1 MTTEI
6 KEDKR
11 SLHRPGWDHF
21 GVVRVPGE
29 NDFEIGSELEGKFA
43 QIKTNNG
50 IYTRARISRVGRETL
65 SVHYVRK
72 VTRDRKTKEL
82 VPEWKSDVIKKRDVQ
97 NIRIYRD

>member
-21 GVVRVPGE
+21 GVVLVPGQ
-29 NDFEIGSELEGKFA
+29 NGFDINSELEGKFA
-43 QIKTNNG
+43 QIKTNNA
-50 IYTRARISRVGRETL
+50 IYTRARISRVGRETF
-65 SVHYVRK
+65 SVHFVKK
-72 VTRDRKTKEL
+72 VTRDRETKEFI
-82 VPEWKSDVIKKRDVQ
+82 PEWKSDVIKKRDVQ